1 MAMQSNLF
9 QPQFTMNTYLSM
21 HDFQRIIDEFK
32 STDDNKR
39 ANDDDTKLQSRILYA
54 SYVLRWSIT
63 LISAYLK

>member
-1 MAMQSNLF
+1 MQLKTF

-21 HDFQRIIDEFK
+21 HDFKRIIEEFK
-32 STDDNKR
+32 SIDDNKR

-63 LISAYLK
+63 SIFAYLK